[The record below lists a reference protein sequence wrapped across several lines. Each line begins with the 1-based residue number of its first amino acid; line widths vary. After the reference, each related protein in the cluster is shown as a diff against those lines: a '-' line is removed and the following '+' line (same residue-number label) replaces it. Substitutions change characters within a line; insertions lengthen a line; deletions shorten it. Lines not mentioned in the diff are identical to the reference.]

1 MTVSN
6 RWSVDIVIDEHDDQ
20 RLTRA
25 DARLHT
31 HHDADLVGTGTA
43 RRNPGDREVPEIGD
57 EVAVARALFD
67 LGHQLLEAAA
77 ADIERV
83 THRPARV
90 HE

>member
-1 MTVSN
+1 MTISN
-6 RWSVDIVIDEHDDQ
+6 RWSVDILIDEHDDR

-31 HHDADLVGTGTA
+31 HHDTHLVGTGTA
-43 RRNPGDREVPEIGD
+43 RRNPDDREVPEIGD

-83 THRPARV
+83 THKSARL